1 MFLLAQLLYL
11 SRRWSSVGLVPSV
24 VFCRSRRL
32 CICSG
37 VYLFSLLQ
45 MRTIRLRE
53 GQ

>member
-1 MFLLAQLLYL
+1 MYVSAGTAPVSFPL
-11 SRRWSSVGLVPSV
+11 V

-37 VYLFSLLQ
+37 VYLFLLLQ
-45 MRTIRLRE
+45 MRMIRLRE